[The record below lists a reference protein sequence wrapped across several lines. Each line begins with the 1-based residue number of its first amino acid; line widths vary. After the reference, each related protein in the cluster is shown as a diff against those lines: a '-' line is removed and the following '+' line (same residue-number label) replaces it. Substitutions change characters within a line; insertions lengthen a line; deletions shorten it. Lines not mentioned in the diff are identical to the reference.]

1 MNYKIKIN
9 TLFSILPFHTYENK
23 VDGCVGIVH
32 FNQLKPTLKVLRDFS
47 LTQYKILSSISVV
60 DYPSRKLRFE
70 VVYEL
75 LSVRFNHRFRLKTYV
90 DEKIHLESVESVYKC
105 ANWWEREAYDIF
117 GVFFAGHS
125 DLRRLLSDY
134 GFDGHP
140 LRKDFPL
147 SGYLDL
153 RYDDL
158 SKKVV
163 YDNLTLDQAYRQ
175 FTYKTYANN

>member
-1 MNYKIKIN
+1 MNNKIKTN
-9 TLFSILPFHTYENK
+9 TLFEILPFLTLENK
-23 VDGCVGIVH
+23 IDVMVGVV
-32 FNQLKPTLKVLRDFS
+32 QLKHLKSTLRVLRDFS
-47 LTQYKILSSISVV
+47 LCQYKVLSAISVV

-70 VVYEL
+70 VAYEL
-75 LSVRFNHRFRLKTYV
+75 LSVRFNHRFRLKTYG
-90 DEKIHLESVESVYKC
+90 DEKAHLESVENLYSC
-105 ANWWEREAYDIF
+105 ANWWEREAYDMFGIF
-117 GVFFAGHS
+117 FSEHT

-158 SKKVV
+158 FKKVV
-163 YDNLTLDQAYRQ
+163 YDNLSIDQAFRQ
-175 FTYKTYANN
+175 FTYKTYGNT

>member
-1 MNYKIKIN
+1 MNNKIKTN
-9 TLFSILPFHTYENK
+9 TLFGILPFLTLENK
-23 VDGCVGIVH
+23 IDDIVGVVQFKH
-32 FNQLKPTLKVLRDFS
+32 LKSTLRVLRDFS
-47 LTQYKILSSISVV
+47 LCQYKVLSAISVV

-75 LSVRFNHRFRLKTYV
+75 LSLRFNHRFRLKTYG
-90 DEKIHLESVESVYKC
+90 DEKLHLESVENLYSC
-105 ANWWEREAYDIF
+105 ANWWEREAYDMF
-117 GVFFAGHS
+117 GVFFSGHS

-158 SKKVV
+158 FKKVV
-163 YDNLTLDQAYRQ
+163 YDNLSIDQAYRQ
-175 FTYKTYANN
+175 FTYKTYGEV

>member
-1 MNYKIKIN
+1 MKYKIN
-9 TLFSILPFHTYENK
+9 TLFSILPFLTYENK

-32 FNQLKPTLKVLRDFS
+32 SSQLKSTLKVLRDFS

-75 LSVRFNHRFRLKTYV
+75 LSVRFNHRFRLKTYGN
-90 DEKIHLESVESVYKC
+90 EKIHLESVENLYSC